1 MSDRYL
7 HEILKSNVQIINIS
21 LQDINIA
28 GELVRLGHAVYTHD
42 VSISS
47 PADVSSHFEDVDD
60 DDVVKEPK
68 EGKPEPVAV
77 DSGAE
82 I

>member
-28 GELVRLGHAVYTHD
+28 GELVRSGHAVYTHD
-42 VSISS
+42 VGISS
-47 PADVSSHFEDVDD
+47 PADVSSHFEDVD